1 MILIYLIFKA
11 KKQNRSRW
19 RGWGVGGGDCSA
31 TVRAAETEV
40 HEEGLSQTNCVPA
53 VAQPSPQSA
62 AICVR
67 CGAH

>member
-1 MILIYLIFKA
+1 MSKITLICVIFKA
-11 KKQNRSRW
+11 KKPNRW
-19 RGWGVGGGDCSA
+19 RWSGCGDDCSV

-40 HEEGLSQTNCVPA
+40 HQEGLSQTNCVPA
-53 VAQPSPQSA
+53 VAQPSRQSA